1 MSGGR
6 RKWGERLNREKRGA
20 VNVSKDGDC
29 ADKGGEGLVKEAEWQ
44 KARRKK
50 KKGQERE
57 LVDQDELQC
66 NRQNKCWQCTL
77 LQTTDMLNLYRNVN
91 FIL

>member
-1 MSGGR
+1 MSGRR

-50 KKGQERE
+50 KKGKRE
-57 LVDQDELQC
+57 
-66 NRQNKCWQCTL
+66 
-77 LQTTDMLNLYRNVN
+77 NLWTKMNCSVIGRINVGN
-91 FIL
+91 VLFCKPRIC